1 MSKQVKTLSDLAEMR
16 IDDATEIQEVLVSEF
31 TKLKEQDHSS
41 SSRDRKSTGR
51 RKEQIVLPR

>member
-31 TKLKEQDHSS
+31 AKLKEQDLSS
-41 SSRDRKSTGR
+41 SSRDQKSTGR
-51 RKEQIVLPR
+51 RNEQIVLPR